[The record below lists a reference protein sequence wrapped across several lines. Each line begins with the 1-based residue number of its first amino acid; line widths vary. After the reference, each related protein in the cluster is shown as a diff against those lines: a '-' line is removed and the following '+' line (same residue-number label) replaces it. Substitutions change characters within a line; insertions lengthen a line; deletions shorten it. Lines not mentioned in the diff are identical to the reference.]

1 MKAIVEAP
9 APPNLFEV
17 RSFLGSVKFWA
28 KIISNFA
35 TISSRLWDLTKKD
48 TKWRW
53 GPKQNE
59 IFNEIKDQLARVP
72 VIAYHRQGAPTR
84 LMTDAS
90 PVGIGAIL
98 EQKQED
104 ETYRPIYSASR
115 KLSKVEQR
123 YSQF

>member
-104 ETYRPIYSASR
+104 ETYRPIYGASR